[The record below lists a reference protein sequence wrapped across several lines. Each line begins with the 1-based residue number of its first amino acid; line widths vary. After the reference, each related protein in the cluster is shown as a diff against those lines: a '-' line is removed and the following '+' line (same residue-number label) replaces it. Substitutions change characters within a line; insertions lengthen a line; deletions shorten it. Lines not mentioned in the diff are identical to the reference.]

1 MADVINEESKVILI
15 VEDGSCVPSANCYVS
30 LEYADEYMRNTGR
43 TDWFKKS
50 EDERKSFLINATKYI
65 DRTYSTIG
73 WKGQKKYHRRQSLC
87 FPRVELYDKDG
98 DEVLDIPEEL
108 KQAVCEA
115 GFINTTVASLF
126 DVKDSAGT
134 VKRQKVDVLEVE
146 YYSQADS
153 STGTYVSRFTVL
165 DSLLAGFYKTSKD
178 YRRCKRAVHTDLL
191 GGRI

>member
-1 MADVINEESKVILI
+1 MVDVVEENKVSLI
-15 VEDGSCVPSANCYVS
+15 VEDGSCVPDANSYVS
-30 LEYADEYMRNTGR
+30 LDYADTYLRNTGR
-43 TDWFKKS
+43 ADWFNKT
-50 EDERKSFLINATKYI
+50 EDERKSLLINATAYI
-65 DRTYSTIG
+65 DRTYSKVG
-73 WKGQKKYHRRQSLC
+73 WKGMKKYHRNQPLC

-115 GFINTTVASLF
+115 GFINTTVSSLF

-153 STGTYVSRFTVL
+153 TSGNYVSRFTVL
-165 DSLLAGFYKTSKD
+165 DSLLAGLYKTSKD

>member
-1 MADVINEESKVILI
+1 MADTAEENKVILI

-43 TDWFKKS
+43 TAWAEKT
-50 EDERKSFLINATKYI
+50 EDERKAFLINATKYI
-65 DRTYSTIG
+65 DRTYSQIG

-98 DEVLDIPEEL
+98 DEVLGIPDEL

-115 GFINTTVASLF
+115 GFINTTVNSLF
-126 DVKDSAGT
+126 DIKDSSGT

-146 YYSQADS
+146 YYSEDKSAR
-153 STGTYVSRFTVL
+153 GYISRYSIL
-165 DSLLAGFYKTSKD
+165 DSLLAGFYKTNKD
-178 YRRCKRAVHTDLL
+178 YRRCLRAVHTDLL